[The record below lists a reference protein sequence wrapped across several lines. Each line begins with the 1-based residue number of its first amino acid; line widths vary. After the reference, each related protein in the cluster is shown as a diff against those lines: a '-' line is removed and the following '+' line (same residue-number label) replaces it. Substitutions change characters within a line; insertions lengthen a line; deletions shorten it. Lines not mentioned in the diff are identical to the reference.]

1 VTEPRERITLIDPA
15 SGAALSPLRTWF
27 AIIVM
32 LSGTTFTAL
41 VATVLAP
48 VMHGMALH
56 FSRYGHGDLVA
67 YGMAT
72 VPSIGIM
79 VGGPL
84 TGRVIERTG
93 TRNFLICIL
102 ILFALTGSAG
112 LWLDNVWVLIGARF
126 LVGIAGA
133 GIVTATLIMI
143 GEYFT
148 PEMRA
153 RMLGYQ
159 GAVGAAAAFT
169 IFQLSG
175 QLADFGGWR
184 APFALYLTALP
195 ILLAALA
202 IPPKGDRPVVRREG
216 AAPFAGL
223 VPLLPTLSLIV
234 ALFAAS
240 YMSTLHISFLLTADG
255 VARPSV
261 SADVLSAGAVM
272 VALGSAI
279 YGPVR
284 LRLGERWSVRL
295 SALLLGVG
303 IATMA
308 ATHAPLVVG
317 LGCAIAGLGTG
328 LVNPTVN
335 NMLIARSSAETRGT
349 ALGLGYSARYVG
361 NFLNP
366 WLVKPL
372 IGTIG
377 IYLAFLIVGGLFA
390 AGALLDV
397 LVPRRPRIAE
407 AE

>member
-1 VTEPRERITLIDPA
+1 MNEPKERLALIDPA
-15 SGAALSPLRTWF
+15 SGAVLSPLRTWL
-27 AIIVM
+27 AIVVM

-48 VMHGMALH
+48 VMHGMAEH
-56 FSRYGHGDLVA
+56 FSRYGHGDLFA

-93 TRNFLICIL
+93 TRNFLIGIL
-102 ILFALTGSAG
+102 ALFALTGSAG
-112 LWLDNVWVLIGARF
+112 LWLDDVWVLVGARF
-126 LVGIAGA
+126 LVGVAGA

-159 GAVGAAAAFT
+159 GAVGAAAAFS

-175 QLADFGGWR
+175 QVADFGGWR
-184 APFALYLTALP
+184 APFALYLAALP
-195 ILLAALA
+195 VLLAALA
-202 IPPKGDRPVVRREG
+202 IPPKGDRPVVRRP

-223 VPLLPTLSLIV
+223 VPLLPTLALIV

-240 YMSTLHISFLLTADG
+240 YMSTLHISFLLSADG
-255 VARPSV
+255 VTRPSV
-261 SADVLSAGAVM
+261 SAHVLSAGAAM
-272 VALGSAI
+272 VAVGSAI

-284 LRLGERWSVRL
+284 LRLGERWSLRL

-303 IATMA
+303 IAAMA

-335 NMLIARSSAETRGT
+335 NMLIVRSSAETRGT

-372 IGTIG
+372 IGAIG

-390 AGALLDV
+390 AGALADL
-397 LVPRRPRIAE
+397 LSGTKARPAE
-407 AE
+407 AA